1 LPALAG
7 RLGRRST
14 DTGKL
19 GSGREFDPPDC
30 NFPDCWMSVFRLLQ
44 IAEPG
49 RRGHNV
55 APFFIP
61 YMWKVLPVTQKPDQC
76 LGEWID
82 REAIAEAM
90 IPLIGQLYRNNNVV
104 TSIHGRG
111 LINRS
116 VIAIMKAHRFA
127 RHRMADDAE
136 LSVHETF
143 PILKAMSE
151 LKLGAA
157 SVDLGKMVAKFKAEG
172 NGRSIEDFVKAELA
186 EVVGKQ
192 NGDAREGTD
201 VVLYGFGRIGRLLAR
216 ILIEK
221 TGGGDGLRLR
231 AIVVRKGAENDLVK
245 RASLLRRDSVHG
257 PFDGTITIDEENNT
271 LTANGNLIQV
281 IYSNDP
287 ASIDYTQYGI
297 KNALL
302 VDNTGKWRDA
312 EGLGQHLKCPGIDR
326 VVLTAPGKGALKNI
340 VHGINHSDIG
350 ADDKIISAASCTTN
364 AIVPV
369 LKAVNDQYGIV
380 NGHVETVHSY
390 TNDQNLI
397 DNFHKGSRRGRSAPL
412 NMVITETGAATAA
425 AKALPVLKGKL
436 TGNAIRVPTPN
447 VSMAILNLNLEKAT
461 TREEINE
468 YLRQMAMHSD
478 LQKQIDFV
486 SSQEVV
492 STDFV
497 GSRHAGVVDAEA
509 TICNDNRVVLY
520 VWYDNEFGYS
530 CQVVRVMED
539 MAGVNPPAF
548 PR

>member
-1 LPALAG
+1 
-7 RLGRRST
+7 
-14 DTGKL
+14 
-19 GSGREFDPPDC
+19 
-30 NFPDCWMSVFRLLQ
+30 M
-44 IAEPG
+44 
-49 RRGHNV
+49 
-55 APFFIP
+55 
-61 YMWKVLPVTQKPDQC
+61 TQKPDQC

-82 REAIAEAM
+82 REALAEAM

-104 TSIHGRG
+104 TSIYGRG

-116 VIAIMKAHRFA
+116 VIALLKAHRFA
-127 RHRMADDAE
+127 RHRQADEAELCVNETHQILTTMAD
-136 LSVHETF
+136 
-143 PILKAMSE
+143 MN
-151 LKLGAA
+151 LGAA
-157 SVDLGKMVAKFKAEG
+157 SVDLGKVVAKFKAEG
-172 NGRSIEDFVKAELA
+172 NGRSLDQFVRDELA
-186 EVVGKQ
+186 EVAGKR
-192 NGDAREGTD
+192 NTTGVHKGTD

-231 AIVVRKGAENDLVK
+231 AIVVRKGADNDLVK

-257 PFDGTITIDEENNT
+257 PFEGTIHIDAENNT
-271 LTANGNLIQV
+271 ITANGNLIQV

-287 ASIDYTQYGI
+287 SSVDYTQYGI
-297 KNALL
+297 ENALL

-312 EGLGQHLKCPGIDR
+312 EGLGQHLKCPGVAR
-326 VVLTAPGKGALKNI
+326 VVLTAPGKGELKNI
-340 VHGINHSDIG
+340 VHGINHGDIT
-350 ADDKIISAASCTTN
+350 ADDKIVSAASCTTN

-390 TNDQNLI
+390 TNDQKLI
-397 DNFHKGSRRGRSAPL
+397 DNFHKGSRRGRSAAL

-478 LQKQIDFV
+478 LQKQIDYV
-486 SSQEVV
+486 NSQEVV
-492 STDFV
+492 SSDFV

-509 TICNDNRVVLY
+509 TICSDNRVVLY

>member
-1 LPALAG
+1 
-7 RLGRRST
+7 
-14 DTGKL
+14 
-19 GSGREFDPPDC
+19 
-30 NFPDCWMSVFRLLQ
+30 M
-44 IAEPG
+44 
-49 RRGHNV
+49 
-55 APFFIP
+55 
-61 YMWKVLPVTQKPDQC
+61 PVTQKPDQC

-82 REAIAEAM
+82 REALAEAM

-104 TSIHGRG
+104 TSIYGRG

-116 VIAIMKAHRFA
+116 VIAILKAHRFA
-127 RHRMADDAE
+127 RHRIADEAE
-136 LSVHETF
+136 LSVHDTF
-143 PILKAMSE
+143 QILKTMSE
-151 LKLGAA
+151 MNLGAA
-157 SVDLGKMVAKFKAEG
+157 SVDLGKLVAKYKEAG
-172 NGRSIEDFVKAELA
+172 NGRSLEQFVREELA
-186 EVVGKQ
+186 EVADKRHTVAGRK
-192 NGDAREGTD
+192 GTD

-231 AIVVRKGAENDLVK
+231 AIVVRKGADNDLVK

-271 LTANGNLIQV
+271 ITANGNLIQV

-287 ASIDYTQYGI
+287 ASVDYTQYGI
-297 KNALL
+297 ENALL

-312 EGLGQHLKCPGIDR
+312 EGLGQHLKCPGVAR
-326 VVLTAPGKGALKNI
+326 VVLTAPGKGELKNI
-340 VHGINHSDIG
+340 VHGINHGDIT

-397 DNFHKGSRRGRSAPL
+397 DNFHKGSRRGRSAAL

-461 TREEINE
+461 SRDEINE

-486 SSQEVV
+486 NSQEVV